1 MSEHEDLLDINEYS
15 VRRRLLLPWWIKIF
29 IWIFFLFGLIVPFS
43 IIFGVLGKSFQ
54 IALYSLE
61 TNHPFSITGLLL
73 ISLFVLKG
81 IVAYGLWFEKRWAI
95 DWGIVDAILGVIIC
109 TYTFISSLFSTNS
122 FQFSFELLLLIPYL
136 IYLLRIK
143 PKWIN

>member
-54 IALYSLE
+54 IALYGLE